1 MEQFPGI
8 DEHSAFTSLKKL
20 FLLLNDLAVSG
31 LAAAHGLSLVAM
43 SGGYSLVVV
52 RGLLTVV
59 ASFAVKQGLQAPKI
73 Q

>member
-1 MEQFPGI
+1 M
-8 DEHSAFTSLKKL
+8 
-20 FLLLNDLAVSG
+20 LNDLAMLG
-31 LAAAHGLSLVAM
+31 LAAAHGLSLVAV

-59 ASFAVKQGLQAPKI
+59 ASFPVKQGLQATKI